1 MNSIL
6 KYLLSSIILTLVAC
20 QLHEPP
26 VGVPSFVRSS
36 VESAPQM
43 GDKSELKSEFSI
55 KLTYG
60 DIFLPLRSAVESAPI
75 TE

>member
-1 MNSIL
+1 MNLIIS
-6 KYLLSSIILTLVAC
+6 YLWSSIIFTLVAC

-26 VGVPSFVRSS
+26 VGVPSFIRSS

-43 GDKSELKSEFSI
+43 GDRSELKSDYSI
-55 KLTYG
+55 QPTFG